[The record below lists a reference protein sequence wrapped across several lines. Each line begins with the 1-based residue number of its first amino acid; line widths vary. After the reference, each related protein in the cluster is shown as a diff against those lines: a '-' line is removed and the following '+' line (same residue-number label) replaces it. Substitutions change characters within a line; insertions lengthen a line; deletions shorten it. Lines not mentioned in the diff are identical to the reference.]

1 MSFLTNI
8 ILLIHTNII
17 VKVMSKYKYDV
28 FISYKRQSLNVVKAI
43 VHVLESEGIN
53 CWYDSGLDENAGK
66 DYADI
71 IHENITSSRMLIA
84 VLSNAAVES
93 DWVRAEVMTAID
105 QKKLVIPFVV
115 AELKVQ
121 NGLTMLLGRRHWIDA
136 YPNPDR
142 KFTLLLKNVKLAL
155 NDFANTDNTN
165 KKTVQRFNIEEE
177 DFSYDFSYDEGV
189 ALYNAKEYNDAVLA
203 FMSSAER
210 GNKKAKDFLCQ
221 IFYEQEND
229 ILAFDEEIW
238 ASIEQQAREGHCY
251 ANFLMHCKLYK
262 DASSNLVAFEF
273 LKKAIS
279 KNSIPLALLRMGIQY
294 NWGMGVK
301 QSHTL
306 GMHYY
311 NKALNMGCKEAYSY
325 IAQEYRYGNDKIKK
339 DINKAVELLTKGIE
353 LDDKRSYKG
362 LTQLYLFDLK
372 QKDKACEIAQKAID
386 IEYSK
391 GYSLMGDIALGD
403 GDVFEQNLDEAI
415 KWYKKALL
423 HDEKEAYGMLAY
435 IYDWEGETEESFRMA
450 KRGRM
455 MRDSSSVGFLG
466 HYYEMKGELENAWQC
481 YKEQYDLFGIGA
493 EGLAKIVIEYNYLP
507 KDVETEE
514 EKHHFYENLEQLVE
528 VQARNG
534 NEECLKA
541 LLKFCSYRD
550 NGTYDLDYNIGRRIP
565 RAFEIIRLGAETG
578 ISEMMYYLGQG
589 LISDTDSKDYNPLKG
604 LEWIGKAAEQGY
616 GQAIEELLNIYK
628 TGIWEDKEEYKKIV
642 FTAIQ
647 KHSFDNL
654 KLFNYLKSIALTD
667 ESEKAIA
674 KDFLNNII
682 KNDKTI
688 DFNVSA
694 ISYLFK
700 YITVSEDDT
709 ILDDIKKISD
719 SILNDHNYGYIRQ
732 IGNQILKC
740 YPEYNRISA
749 SLEYFNDENTLNS
762 KLYYSLFDD
771 GSIQC
776 EIDVAKQ
783 DEVCKLVMNK
793 IRDNVSFD
801 VEEVNHKLFEF
812 LYNFKTSYEELCKQH
827 SLSPLEYFIPA
838 YKDSIPFIMSGDAIK
853 VWRNTL
859 QCLLTLRSYIPVV
872 KEIIETSKT
881 FEEILDIAEKDKNE
895 DIQML
900 LVEVEEIAFEVNE
913 ILKNNSIILYSF
925 DNQHFEEV
933 VKLINE
939 FVDKYNSSRVG
950 NQLDRYTIDDVRNI
964 YEQSQPKKLS
974 KESVDDFDKLLNDFI
989 ENEINIVE

>member
-1 MSFLTNI
+1 
-8 ILLIHTNII
+8 
-17 VKVMSKYKYDV
+17 MSKYKYDV

-93 DWVRAEVMTAID
+93 DWVRAEVMTALD
-105 QKKLVIPFVV
+105 QNKLVIPFVV

-121 NGLTMLLGRRHWIDA
+121 NGLTMLLNRRHWIDA

-142 KFTLLLKNVKLAL
+142 KFSLLLKNVKLTL
-155 NDFANTDNTN
+155 NDFANTD
-165 KKTVQRFNIEEE
+165 KSAGDTVQRFSIEEE

-221 IFYEQEND
+221 IFYEHEND
-229 ILAFDEEIW
+229 ILVFDEEIW

-262 DASSNLVAFEF
+262 DASNNLVAFEF

-279 KNSIPLALLRMGIQY
+279 KNSIPLAFLRMGIQY

-311 NKALNMGCKEAYSY
+311 KKALTMGCKEAYSY

-339 DINKAVELLTKGIE
+339 DLNKAVELLTKGIE

-362 LTQLYLFDLK
+362 LTMLYLFDLK

-386 IEYSK
+386 IDYSK

-403 GDVFEQNLDEAI
+403 GDVFEQKLDEAI

-481 YKEQYDLFGIGA
+481 YKERYDLFGVGA
-493 EGLAKIVIEYNYLP
+493 DGLAKIVIENNYLP

-514 EKHHFYENLEQLVE
+514 DKQHFYDNLEQLVE

-550 NGTYDLDYNIGRRIP
+550 NGTFDLDYNIGRRIP

-578 ISEMMYYLGQG
+578 ISEMMYYFGQG
-589 LISDTDSKDYNPLKG
+589 LLNDKDSKDYNPLKG

-616 GQAIEELLNIYK
+616 AQAIEELLNIYK
-628 TGIWEDKEEYKKIV
+628 NGIWEDKDEYKKIV
-642 FTAIQ
+642 LTAIQ
-647 KHSFDNL
+647 KRSFDNL
-654 KLFNYLKSIALTD
+654 KLINYLKSITLTD
-667 ESEKAIA
+667 ENDKIVARE
-674 KDFLNNII
+674 FLNNTIR
-682 KNDKTI
+682 NEKTI
-688 DFNVSA
+688 DTKVSA
-694 ISYLFK
+694 VSYVLK
-700 YITVSEDDT
+700 YLTLDDDDT
-709 ILDDIKKISD
+709 IYDDIKKLSD
-719 SILNDHNYGYIRQ
+719 SILDAHDYGYIRQ
-732 IGNQILKC
+732 MGSQLLKC
-740 YPEYNRISA
+740 YPEYDRISA
-749 SLEYFNDENTLNS
+749 SSEYFQGENTLNS

-771 GSIQC
+771 GCIYN
-776 EIDVAKQ
+776 EIDIKKQ
-783 DEVCKLVMNK
+783 DEVCKLVTEKLRN
-793 IRDNVSFD
+793 DDSFD
-801 VEEVNHKLFEF
+801 LKEVEHKLFEL
-812 LYNFKTSYEELCKQH
+812 LYNYKTAYEELCKQH
-827 SLSPLEYFIPA
+827 SIVPIEYFVPTH
-838 YKDSIPFIMSGDAIK
+838 KDCIPFITSGDAIK

-859 QCLLTLRSYIPVV
+859 QCLYALLPFIPVV
-872 KEIIETSKT
+872 KEFIETSKT
-881 FEEILDIAEKDKNE
+881 FEEIQDIAEMDKNV

-925 DNQHFEEV
+925 NNQHFDEV
-933 VKLINE
+933 VKLVNE
-939 FVDKYNSSRVG
+939 FIDKHNSARVG
-950 NQLDRYTIDDVRNI
+950 NQIEKYTEDDVRA
-964 YEQSQPKKLS
+964 KKTLLPLYR
-974 KESVDDFDKLLNDFI
+974 KLVRF
-989 ENEINIVE
+989 